1 MNKRLVIKGYNK
13 IAKRYS
19 LSRNQFK
26 NLKYLEKLNSL
37 LKPNS
42 RILDLGCGAGKPI
55 DEFFINHG
63 HKIIGIDI
71 SSEQVKLAKKNIPA
85 GSFKIKDIASLKE
98 NEFEVEAVV
107 SFYTIFH
114 LPRKK
119 HQKLFKIINSFL
131 RAGGLLLITMG
142 TSDWE
147 GTGDFYKTQM
157 YWSHYGPEKN
167 RKIIE
172 EAGFEIIFDKI
183 DTSGG
188 EKHQITLARKITTPT

>member
-131 RAGGLLLITMG
+131 RTDGLLLITMG
-142 TSDWE
+142 ASNWE
-147 GTGDFYKTQM
+147 GTGDFYNTQM

-172 EAGFEIIFDKI
+172 KAGFEIIFDKI

-188 EKHQITLARKITTPT
+188 EKHQIILARKITTPT

>member
-1 MNKRLVIKGYNK
+1 
-13 IAKRYS
+13 
-19 LSRNQFK
+19 
-26 NLKYLEKLNSL
+26 LEKLNSL

-63 HKIIGIDI
+63 HKIVGIDI

-98 NEFEVEAVV
+98 KEFEVEAVV

>member
-1 MNKRLVIKGYNK
+1 MDKRLVSKRYNK
-13 IAKRYS
+13 IASSYS
-19 LSRNQFK
+19 LNRNQFK
-26 NLKYLEKLNSL
+26 SLKYLEKLNSL

-98 NEFEVEAVV
+98 KEFEVEAVV

-131 RAGGLLLITMG
+131 RTGGLLLITMG
-142 TSDWE
+142 ASDWE
-147 GTGDFYKTQM
+147 GTGDFHKT
-157 YWSHYGPEKN
+157 
-167 RKIIE
+167 
-172 EAGFEIIFDKI
+172 
-183 DTSGG
+183 
-188 EKHQITLARKITTPT
+188 